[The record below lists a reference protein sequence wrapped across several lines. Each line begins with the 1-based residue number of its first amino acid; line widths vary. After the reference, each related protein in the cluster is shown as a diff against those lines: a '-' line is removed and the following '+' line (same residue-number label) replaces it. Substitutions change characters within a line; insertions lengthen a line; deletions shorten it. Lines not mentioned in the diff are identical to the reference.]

1 MFLTFL
7 SCVVC
12 KATHGILRL
21 LKRGGTS
28 LPGVLALKICPDI
41 LERLSKNVN
50 VIALT
55 GTNGK
60 TTSARMLEKSLQNA
74 GKKVF
79 SNRSGANLIAGI
91 TTEFIMN
98 ANVFGKPGCDWAVI
112 ECDEATTPKVFPAIK
127 PKAVILTNLF
137 RDQTDR
143 YGGVLAPRDMI
154 AEALKNSPDTVVCI
168 NADCPLTSSVADMI
182 DNKKVF
188 FGMDC
193 ARAKKIDETESLEC
207 PVCGGRMNYSY
218 ATYSNLGGFACS
230 KCGAHRHDA
239 DVAIKELL
247 GANTCKLSVNGE
259 MKVCEVK
266 LPGVYNMYNAAG
278 TIAAMAAAGL
288 ETGYAFD
295 AVKDFDCGF
304 GRMERFDLGKKGAQM
319 LLIKNTAAVNQTL
332 EYIAEQNG
340 GKTLVFTMNNRAA
353 DGRDPG
359 WLEDANFELLA
370 EDKSIREIIVGG
382 EIEKLL
388 AARIK
393 KAGLEC
399 RVENNYDRLIAELED
414 KDDRIYIMPSYTAML
429 DLRQK
434 LVNKLGGKNFW
445 E

>member
-21 LKRGGTS
+21 LKKGGTS
-28 LPGVLALKICPDI
+28 LPGVLALKICPNI
-41 LERLSKNVN
+41 LERLSKNIN

-60 TTSARMLEKSLQNA
+60 TTSARMVEKALQNS

-79 SNRSGANLIAGI
+79 ANRSGANLIAGI

-98 ANVFGKPGCDWAVI
+98 ANVFGKPKCDWAVI

-127 PKAVILTNLF
+127 PRVVIVTNLF

-154 AEALKNSPDTVVCI
+154 AEALKNSPETVVCV
-168 NADCPLTSSVADMI
+168 NGDCPLTSSIADMI

-193 ARAKKIDETESLEC
+193 KKAEKIDATESLEC
-207 PVCGGRMNYSY
+207 PVCGEKMSYSHV
-218 ATYSNLGGFACS
+218 TYSNLGGFSCP

-239 DVAIKELL
+239 DVGITEIL
-247 GANTCKLSVNGE
+247 GANTFKLSENG
-259 MKVCEVK
+259 KLNVCEVK
-266 LPGVYNMYNAAG
+266 LPSIYNMYNAAG
-278 TIAAMAAAGL
+278 TIAAIGAAGL
-288 ETGYAFD
+288 DTAPAYE

-304 GRMERFDLGKKGAQM
+304 GRMERFALGKKGMQM

-332 EYIAEQNG
+332 EYIVEQTG
-340 GKTLVFTMNNRAA
+340 SKTVAFTMNNRAA
-353 DGRDPG
+353 DGRDPS
-359 WLEDANFELLA
+359 WLEDADFELLA
-370 EDKSIREIIVGG
+370 EDKNIKEIIVGG
-382 EIEKLL
+382 EICGLL
-388 AARIK
+388 VERLK

-399 RVENNYDRLIAELED
+399 RVQNDYDKLIEELSNCENS
-414 KDDRIYIMPSYTAML
+414 IYVMPSYTAML